1 MESKDKP
8 EASITDKALQLVEKH
23 KGQQDL
29 VFVAEEDLRTQ
40 AMFLPEV
47 VIIHST
53 PDDFHNIS
61 GKFMPKGHQTDRIGE
76 AAGIDFLQQNCGTR
90 AEQIDGNTAY
100 VGFAQGRKQM
110 PDGTW
115 RTSSICEYE
124 FNPVLRAEE
133 DFLRD
138 AQKSQPKYTEQMKK
152 ALHLLELKKFGRA
165 RASTGARLRV
175 VRELTG
181 MPIAFKPEQIK
192 RAMVFCRIA
201 VNTDLLL
208 ADPATREAAVKAAL
222 GVQTEIYGPPKE
234 EPKALTDGV
243 TIVETNEGQ
252 EPAWGEEEKPAET
265 EEEKMSREMLEDLT
279 ARRKKYNDRLPLDAR
294 TKIDAV
300 LANPDDQSV
309 NGMIEQFDEWESKLT
324 EGGK

>member
-1 MESKDKP
+1 MESTNKP
-8 EASITDKALQLVEKH
+8 EASITDKALQLVTKH

-61 GKFMPKGHQTDRIGE
+61 GKFMPKSHQTNRIGE
-76 AAGIDFLQQNCGTR
+76 AAGIDFLEKNCGTR
-90 AEQIDGNTAY
+90 AEQIDGNMTY
-100 VGFAQGRKQM
+100 VGFAQAKKRM

-133 DFLRD
+133 DFFRD
-138 AQKSQPKYTEQMKK
+138 TKDKYKTEKNRQL
-152 ALHLLELKKFGRA
+152 AILNYKKFGRA

-208 ADPATREAAVKAAL
+208 SDPATQEAAVKAAL

-243 TIVETNEGQ
+243 TIVETNGDQ
-252 EPAWGEEEKPAET
+252 EPAWGKEEKPAET

-279 ARRKKYNDRLPLDAR
+279 ARREKYNGRLPDDAKA
-294 TKIDAV
+294 KIDAV

-309 NGMIEQFDEWESKLT
+309 NGMIEQFDEWESKLPG
-324 EGGK
+324 GGK